1 MTRPTLEIVIEDAG
15 LYAIARD
22 SEETLGIVGP
32 IDDRD
37 ALMDAAVERWPN
49 VDHIDLPNSN

>member
-22 SEETLGIVGP
+22 SKEALCIIGP

-37 ALMDAAVERWPN
+37 VLMDAAVERWPN
-49 VDHIDLPNSN
+49 VDHIDLPDSN

>member
-15 LYAIARD
+15 LYVIVRD
-22 SEETLGIVGP
+22 SNETLDIIGP

-37 ALMDAAVERWPN
+37 ALMNAVVERWPN
-49 VDHIDLPNSN
+49 VDHIDLSNSN

>member
-1 MTRPTLEIVIEDAG
+1 MTRPNLEIVIEDAG
-15 LYAIARD
+15 LYTIARD
-22 SEETLGIVGP
+22 SNETLGIIGP

-37 ALMDAAVERWPN
+37 ALMDAVVERWPN

>member
-15 LYAIARD
+15 LYAIARG
-22 SEETLGIVGP
+22 SEEGLCIIGT

-37 ALMDAAVERWPN
+37 VLMDASVERWPN
-49 VDHIDLPNSN
+49 VDHIDLPGSN